1 MPHPKRAAVMFTAQT
16 KPRFIEAYLTDAI
29 VDVSDKQVVISTNF
43 DDFPDGLTD
52 GQVFISRDPAVVA
65 FHQRVYA
72 AIQQRHAAADAA
84 MCANQEGQE
93 AA

>member
-16 KPRFIEAYLTDAI
+16 KPRFIEAYLNDAI
-29 VDVSDKQVVISTNF
+29 VDVSDKQVVITATF
-43 DDFPDGLTD
+43 DNVPAPGLSDSHT
-52 GQVFISRDPAVVA
+52 FISRDPAVIA
-65 FHQRVYA
+65 FHQRVYR

-84 MCANQEGQE
+84 INQEGQE

>member
-16 KPRFIEAYLTDAI
+16 KPRFIEAYLNNAI
-29 VDVSDKQVVISTNF
+29 IDVSDKQVVITATFENMPVA
-43 DDFPDGLTD
+43 DLATPQT
-52 GQVFISRDPAVVA
+52 FISRDPAVVA
-65 FHQRVYA
+65 FHQRVYR

-84 MCANQEGQE
+84 ITEEGKE